1 MISKLGRHNL
11 RRMILWGFLF
21 SILGI
26 AFTFLAHQWVKHSAK
41 GLTYEQAASIPSND
55 VALLLGTN
63 RLINDR
69 YLNPYFQSRI
79 EAAVQLYEAK
89 KIKHI
94 LISGDHSRKAY
105 NEPQD
110 MKDALMARGIPDTAI
125 TLDYAGF
132 RTLDSVVRAKKVFQQ
147 KRFTVISQAFHNQ
160 RALFIAKRKGLEAVA
175 YNADLPATH
184 QYSKVRWREYLARAK
199 AVLDL
204 YVLRK
209 KPKFLGDPIAIKV

>member
-1 MISKLGRHNL
+1 MI
-11 RRMILWGFLF
+11 WGSLF
-21 SILGI
+21 SVLGI
-26 AFTFLAHQWVKHSAK
+26 AFALLAHQWVKHSAK
-41 GLTYEQAASIPSND
+41 GLTYERTAYIPNND

-63 RLINDR
+63 RLINEQ

-79 EAAVQLYEAK
+79 EAAVQLYEARK
-89 KIKHI
+89 VKHI
-94 LISGDHSRKAY
+94 LISGDHSRKTY

-110 MKDALMARGIPDTAI
+110 MKEALMARGIPESAI

-132 RTLDSVVRAKKVFQQ
+132 RTLDSVVRANKVFQQ
-147 KRFTVISQAFHNQ
+147 ERFTVISQAFHNQ
-160 RALFIAKRKGLEAVA
+160 RALFIAKRKGLEVVA

-204 YVLRK
+204 YVLMK